1 MVDKKIAAEIEAF
14 AQSEGLDLG
23 TIPNNKDIDAAW
35 CLRFLRSVRD
45 ASFATIDVDG
55 LPNVRVIDVMAV
67 TDRSLYF
74 LAPRGK
80 AFHAEVAGGGYVALV
95 AMASDYRTCRLRG
108 RVDRPNSKD
117 TQKALVDALF
127 DLNPGMNQIYPGDSR
142 YICDVFRIESGEGEY
157 FDLGQ
162 KPIFRRPFA
171 IGRGKVPLG
180 SFEITDACTGCGA
193 CASACPESCIKAG
206 TPFSINQS
214 HCLRCGL
221 CLEACPAQAVIKL

>member
-14 AQSEGLDLG
+14 VQSEGLDLG
-23 TIPNNKDIDAAW
+23 VIPNSNEVDAAW

-45 ASFATIDVDG
+45 ASFATMDADG
-55 LPNVRVIDVMAV
+55 LPSVRIVDVMAV

-80 AFHAEVAGGGYVALV
+80 AFHAEVVSGGYVALV
-95 AMASDYRTCRLRG
+95 AMTSDYRTCRIRG
-108 RVDRPNSKD
+108 RVYRPNGES
-117 TQKALVDALF
+117 TQKVLVDALF

-142 YICDVFRIESGEGEY
+142 YICDVFCIESGEGEY

-162 KPIFRRPFA
+162 KPIFRYPFA
-171 IGRGKVPLG
+171 IGHGKVSLG
-180 SFEITDACTGCGA
+180 SFWITGACTGCGT
-193 CASACPESCIKAG
+193 CANICPESCIKEG

-214 HCLRCGL
+214 HCLHCGL
-221 CLEACPAQAVIKL
+221 CLEACPAHAVSKL

>member
-23 TIPNNKDIDAAW
+23 EIPSNNEVDAAW

-45 ASFATIDVDG
+45 ASFATMDADG
-55 LPNVRVIDVMAV
+55 LPSVRIVDVMAV

-80 AFHAEVAGGGYVALV
+80 AFHAEVIGKGYVALV
-95 AMASDYRTCRLRG
+95 AMTSDYRTCRLRG
-108 RVDRPNSKD
+108 RAERPEGAN
-117 TQKALVDALF
+117 TQKALIDALF
-127 DLNPGMNQIYPGDSR
+127 DLNPGMNQIYPGDAR
-142 YICDVFRIESGEGEY
+142 YICDVFRVESGEGEY

-162 KPIFRRPFA
+162 KPIFRHPFS
-171 IGRGKVPLG
+171 IGCGEAPSD
-180 SFEITDACTGCGA
+180 SFEISGACTGCGT
-193 CASACPESCIKAG
+193 CASVCPESCIKEG
-206 TPFSINQS
+206 VPFSIDQS

-221 CLEACPAQAVIKL
+221 CLEACPAQAISKL